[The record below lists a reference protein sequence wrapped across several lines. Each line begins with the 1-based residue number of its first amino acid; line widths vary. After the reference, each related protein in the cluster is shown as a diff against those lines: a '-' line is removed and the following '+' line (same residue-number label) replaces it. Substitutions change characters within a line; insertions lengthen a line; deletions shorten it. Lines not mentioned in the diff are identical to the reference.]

1 MKTEPKSSRIIRETE
16 AYFAHCDST
25 RERIEAKNG
34 QTSFRQTPYTLAGL
48 ADRLGLD
55 KETIRD
61 MARTGSDKSPTV
73 RCLRSALRRIERYT
87 VEHALL
93 GELQLSVAQMLLSDL
108 GCGTHLSETATGEG
122 IVVRLED
129 PKGWGE

>member
-1 MKTEPKSSRIIRETE
+1 MGKQAGSGRIIRETE
-16 AYFAHCDST
+16 AYFAFCDST
-25 RERIEAKNG
+25 RERVEGKNG
-34 QTSFRQTPYTLAGL
+34 QVSYRQTPYTLAGL
-48 ADRLGLD
+48 ADRVGLD

-61 MARTGSDKSPTV
+61 MAQNGSEKSPVV
-73 RCLRSALRRIERYT
+73 RCLRRALRRLERYT

-108 GCGTHLSETATGEG
+108 GCGAHLPEAAAGEG
-122 IVVRLED
+122 ILVRLED

>member
-1 MKTEPKSSRIIRETE
+1 MKKEPRSSRIIRETE
-16 AYFAHCDST
+16 AYFAFCDST
-25 RERIEAKNG
+25 RERVEGKNG
-34 QTSFRQTPYTLAGL
+34 QVSFRQTPYTLAGL
-48 ADRLGLD
+48 AERTGLD

-61 MARTGSDKSPTV
+61 MAQNGSPRSGVV
-73 RCLRSALRRIERYT
+73 RCLRGALRRIERYT

-108 GCGTHLSETATGEG
+108 GCGTRLPEAATGEG

>member
-1 MKTEPKSSRIIRETE
+1 MKTAGKTSRIIRETE
-16 AYFAHCDST
+16 NYFAYCDST

-34 QTSFRQTPYTLAGL
+34 QVSFRQTPYTLVGL
-48 ADRLGLD
+48 SDRLGLD
-55 KETIRD
+55 KETIRE
-61 MARTGSDKSPTV
+61 MARTGSDKSPVV
-73 RCLRSALRRIERYT
+73 RCLKSALRRIERYT

-108 GCGTHLSETATGEG
+108 GCGDHLPETATGEG